1 MDGGEM
7 KKWTLHILGI
17 VLIVTQGINICVGFQ
32 IYSQISDSSNS
43 KVGSVQ
49 DVPMINKE
57 SPVMT
62 LEQAADYIK
71 VTPEQLRKMI
81 QIEQNELNQRDSFSG
96 EMIPY
101 FKVNDDLFF
110 YRDQLN
116 IWLQYVSIEKVEY
129 NLGEGYRLD

>member
-71 VTPEQLRKMI
+71 VTPEQLRRMI
-81 QIEQNELNQRDSFSG
+81 QIEQNELNQRGSFSG